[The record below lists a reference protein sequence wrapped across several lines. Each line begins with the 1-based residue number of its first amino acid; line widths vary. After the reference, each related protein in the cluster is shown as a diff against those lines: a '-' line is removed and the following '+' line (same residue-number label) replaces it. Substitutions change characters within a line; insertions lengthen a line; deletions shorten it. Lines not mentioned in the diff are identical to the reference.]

1 MQTMQ
6 ASFPS
11 LDWTKPDV
19 TAIIRASV
27 AICRELAKATG
38 TTLDDQAVEWIGLLV
53 AQRYGI
59 PVPMMAVEPVD
70 VDPAHLAAFP
80 DEVQARIA
88 GNPILMALLAKLG
101 PLLLKLLLSQLL

>member
-6 ASFPS
+6 ALWPN
-11 LDWTKPDV
+11 LDWTKPNV
-19 TAIIRASV
+19 TDIIRAWV
-27 AICRELAKATG
+27 VIFRELAKATG

-80 DEVQARIA
+80 DEVQARVV
-88 GNPILMALLAKLG
+88 GNPILMALLAKVG

>member
-1 MQTMQ
+1 
-6 ASFPS
+6 
-11 LDWTKPDV
+11 V
-19 TAIIRASV
+19 TAIIRAWV
-27 AICRELAKATG
+27 VIFREVAKATG

-70 VDPAHLAAFP
+70 VDQAHLAELPA
-80 DEVQARIA
+80 EVQARVV

-101 PLLLKLLLSQLL
+101 PLFLKLLLSQLPL

>member
-38 TTLDDQAVEWIGLLV
+38 TTLDDQVVEWIGLLV
-53 AQRYGI
+53 AQRYGL
-59 PVPMMAVEPVD
+59 PVPAMAVEPVF
-70 VDPAHLAAFP
+70 VVTAHL
-80 DEVQARIA
+80 DELPADVKARVA
-88 GNPILMALLAKLG
+88 TSPILAALLAKVG